1 MYMTSDAQA
10 IADYPLTCAQLA
22 PKQWNRERCTP
33 RPSKLLPHAIWY
45 GISLWPV

>member
-33 RPSKLLPHAIWY
+33 CPSKLLAIWY
-45 GISLWPV
+45 RISFWPV